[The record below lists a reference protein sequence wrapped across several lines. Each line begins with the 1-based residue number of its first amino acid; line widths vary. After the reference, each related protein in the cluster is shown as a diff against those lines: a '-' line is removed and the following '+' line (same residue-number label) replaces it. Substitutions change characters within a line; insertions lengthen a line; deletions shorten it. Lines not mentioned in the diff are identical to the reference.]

1 LVAFTTMDRKFD
13 ALRQRAQQT
22 ASLIAVLAGQAVQ

>member
-1 LVAFTTMDRKFD
+1 MDRKFD

-22 ASLIAVLAGQAVQ
+22 ASLIAVLAGQAIQ